1 MDSRRLLQDKGD
13 EILRLHDQ
21 LMERDKII
29 EVIFIFLVCNSMT
42 YLILGERQNYFK
54 PFQEMNLLVQK
65 FVHILHLNQWICLL
79 VSCPK
84 DNIDNWYLFSLWF
97 CWLNFVLG
105 TKCIDLDFDE
115 ILCTLIMN
123 YRDIKW
129 LSEVI
134 SIVVCI

>member
-65 FVHILHLNQWICLL
+65 FVHILHLNQ
-79 VSCPK
+79 
-84 DNIDNWYLFSLWF
+84 
-97 CWLNFVLG
+97 
-105 TKCIDLDFDE
+105 
-115 ILCTLIMN
+115 
-123 YRDIKW
+123 
-129 LSEVI
+129 
-134 SIVVCI
+134 